1 MVELA
6 ANPGSTRRRK
16 ATTKSETSADLVTS
30 SEALTDDCAALQAHI
45 AEHLVVLR
53 AEFQETVASYSVRV
67 QGMLSQA
74 GDLLLD
80 DTGKLSATD
89 RKHRE
94 RGLRRI
100 VEALEA
106 LDLKPAK
113 GRRRDLKAVER
124 FATQLGDEVA
134 EW

>member
-16 ATTKSETSADLVTS
+16 ATTKSETSAELVTS
-30 SEALTDDCAALQAHI
+30 SEAMTDDCAALQAHI
-45 AEHLVVLR
+45 AEHLVLLR
-53 AEFQETVASYSVRV
+53 AEFQEALASYSVRV

-80 DTGKLSATD
+80 DIGKLSAAD

-94 RGLRRI
+94 RGLRQI
-100 VEALEA
+100 VGALDA